1 MEPPKHLEEKTI
13 TGVPNSP
20 IQGISGLLK
29 KSLKPIISYL
39 KTYIKDIILFV
50 PMY

>member
-1 MEPPKHLEEKTI
+1 MEPPKHLEEKTV
-13 TGVPNSP
+13 TGDPN
-20 IQGISGLLK
+20 QGISGLLK
-29 KSLKPIISYL
+29 ESLKPIISYL